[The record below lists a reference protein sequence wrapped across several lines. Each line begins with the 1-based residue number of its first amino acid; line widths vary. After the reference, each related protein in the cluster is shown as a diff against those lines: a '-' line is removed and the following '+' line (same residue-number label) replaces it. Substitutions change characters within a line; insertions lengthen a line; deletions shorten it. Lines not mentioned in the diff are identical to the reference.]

1 MGPRQVHSREGR
13 QCGGRQKRARPWK
26 KMGAPAVSL
35 QENREL
41 VGEREAAEGMGGD
54 CKGNRM
60 LGGDGGA
67 GGKTADRKGLGRSR
81 SGRRIK
87 LRFWVKIRF
96 KVHWIRSQRITL
108 WREASQGP
116 SSPPASLMWSTWNK
130 VRLQASC
137 WVRDDP
143 EEWSPCRWGP
153 ITWANSEDR
162 PLQVGL
168 GRDFSKPC
176 VSRDSAL
183 CRSDPP
189 NPLSWTGQTFSRI
202 SGLSSPNTLWLKQG
216 VGIAHTAVYTAGPE
230 RVSEKDRTLLRSES
244 SHRLH

>member
-108 WREASQGP
+108 
-116 SSPPASLMWSTWNK
+116 
-130 VRLQASC
+130 
-137 WVRDDP
+137 
-143 EEWSPCRWGP
+143 
-153 ITWANSEDR
+153 
-162 PLQVGL
+162 
-168 GRDFSKPC
+168 
-176 VSRDSAL
+176 
-183 CRSDPP
+183 
-189 NPLSWTGQTFSRI
+189 
-202 SGLSSPNTLWLKQG
+202 
-216 VGIAHTAVYTAGPE
+216 
-230 RVSEKDRTLLRSES
+230 
-244 SHRLH
+244 